1 MTREDS
7 LTHLKTLHGHDRR
20 DQLGALRFLFAW
32 AKRTGLIFRNP
43 TSRIKVG
50 QNKYGVPQPLAPGQ
64 IDRGLLTEL
73 APLTLVFGH
82 LTAPCVAHRGYR
94 GGALGEL
101 PESAIVD
108 AVRSARTQQAKIVR
122 FLTAGPTSAAC
133 TDQLQ

>member
-1 MTREDS
+1 MTREDA

-82 LTAPCVAHRGYR
+82 LTAHALRTEAT